1 MSPKSEQV
9 ERELLAIGFRAYPR
23 GLLNGFVFACLTI
36 WLVWPRMPHQLL
48 GGWFAGFATIAMCR
62 LAIARA
68 FAATAP
74 GAIDTRLWKRRAAF
88 SYGATGFAWGLLACC
103 AIHFAPGV
111 HIFVLWVGFLIALFG
126 VLQAQSTGALPII
139 FRSYFLSATI
149 PLVVVSIIEPGQF
162 YWLRL
167 AAEAS
172 IITICLLAG
181 RSGNA
186 NAAASVAMRFENMEL
201 LQKLTEQKEE
211 LARANSAKTRFL
223 AAASHDLRQP
233 MQAMVLLVESLQE
246 RVQEPATQRIVDNIR
261 SSVVGMS
268 ALLNEILDISKFDA
282 GTVKPQRASFPVSDV
297 LDRMRSSFTE
307 PAQRQ
312 GLVLR
317 IRPCAAVIETDP
329 ILLARIVANFV
340 DNALRYTA
348 RGGSVLVGCRR
359 RANGMLIEVWDNGMG
374 IDAAQL
380 GEIFR
385 EFYQVENPQR
395 DRGQGLGLGL
405 AIVER
410 TAKLLDHPIAVRS
423 RPDRGSVFSILVPHG
438 DPAQVRAAERA
449 RAAEMLTGCCVL
461 VVEDDREIR
470 AAMSVLL
477 EGWGCHVVAAGSAEE
492 AETLLAHGAPAPDA
506 ILADYRLGGAE
517 NGMQFL
523 RRLAARYPGAAPVLI
538 SGDIAPEVL
547 KEAEMSRIP
556 MLHKPLRPARLRAM
570 LGSIWRERSALAAE

>member
-1 MSPKSEQV
+1 MWP
-9 ERELLAIGFRAYPR
+9 RLPHELLE
-23 GLLNGFVFACLTI
+23 
-36 WLVWPRMPHQLL
+36 
-48 GGWFAGFATIAMCR
+48 GWFAGFIAIGLGR
-62 LAIARA
+62 LALSRA
-68 FAATAP
+68 FLALPAATADV
-74 GAIDTRLWKRRAAF
+74 ARWKLRAAIG
-88 SYGATGFAWGLLACC
+88 YGGTGLAWGALGCC

-111 HIFVLWVGFLIALFG
+111 YIFTLWVGFLIALFG

-139 FRSYFLSATI
+139 FRSYFLCATI
-149 PLVVVSIIEPGQF
+149 PIVVVSVLEPGTY

-167 AAEAS
+167 AAEVC

-186 NAAASVAMRFENMEL
+186 NAAASVAMRFENIEL
-201 LQKLTEQKEE
+201 LQKLTAQKEE
-211 LARANSAKTRFL
+211 LALANSGKTRFL

-233 MQAMVLLVESLQE
+233 MQAVVLLVESLQE
-246 RVQEPATQRIVDNIR
+246 RVHDPATTRIVDNIR

-282 GTVKPQRASFPVSDV
+282 GTVKPQRASFQVSDV
-297 LDRMRSSFTE
+297 LDRIRSSFTE
-307 PAQRQ
+307 SAQRQ

-317 IRPCAAVIETDP
+317 IRPSSAVVETDP
-329 ILLARIVANFV
+329 ILLNRIVANFV

-348 RGGSVLVGCRR
+348 RGGAVLVGCRR
-359 RANGMLIEVWDNGMG
+359 RAKGLLIEVWDNGMG
-374 IDAAQL
+374 IESAQL

-385 EFYQVENPQR
+385 EFYQVDNPQR
-395 DRGQGLGLGL
+395 DRDQGLGLGL

-410 TAKLLDHPIAVRS
+410 TAKLLDHPILVRS
-423 RPDRGSVFSILVPHG
+423 RPGRGSVFSILVPHG

-461 VVEDDREIR
+461 VVEDEREIR

-477 EGWGCHVVAAGSAEE
+477 EGWGCHVVAAGSADE
-492 AETLLAHGAPAPDA
+492 AETLLAHGGAVPDA

-517 NGMQFL
+517 TGVQLLL
-523 RRLAARYPGAAPVLI
+523 RLVARYPNAAPVLI
-538 SGDIAPEVL
+538 SGDIGPEVL

-570 LGSIWRERSALAAE
+570 LGSIWRERRAVAAE

>member
-1 MSPKSEQV
+1 MSPKLEQV

-23 GLLNGFVFACLTI
+23 GLLNGFVFACLTV
-36 WLVWPRMPHQLL
+36 WLMWPRIPHELL
-48 GGWFAGFATIAMCR
+48 EGWFAGFAVIAMCR

-74 GAIDTRLWKRRAAF
+74 EAIDNRRWKRRAAF
-88 SYGATGFAWGLLACC
+88 SYGATGFAWGVLACC
-103 AIHFAPGV
+103 AIHFAPGI
-111 HIFVLWVGFLIALFG
+111 HIFTLWVGFLIALFG

-149 PLVVVSIIEPGQF
+149 PLVVVSMIEPGQY

-167 AAEAS
+167 AAEAA
-172 IITICLLAG
+172 IITICRLAG

-186 NAAASVAMRFENMEL
+186 NAAASVAMRFENIEL

-246 RVQEPATQRIVDNIR
+246 RVHEPVTTRIVDNIR

-282 GTVKPQRASFPVSDV
+282 GTVKPQRSSFQVSDV
-297 LDRMRSSFTE
+297 LDRVRSSFTE
-307 PAQRQ
+307 SAQRQ

-317 IRPCAAVIETDP
+317 IRPCAAVVETDP
-329 ILLARIVANFV
+329 ILLNRIVANFV

-348 RGGSVLVGCRR
+348 RGGGVLVGCRR
-359 RANGMLIEVWDNGMG
+359 REKGLLIEVWDNGVG
-374 IDAAQL
+374 IEPAQL

-395 DRGQGLGLGL
+395 DRDQGLGLGL

-410 TAKLLDHPIAVRS
+410 TAKLLDHRITVRS

-461 VVEDDREIR
+461 VIEDEREIR

-492 AETLLAHGAPAPDA
+492 AETLLAHGGAVPDA

-517 NGMQFL
+517 TGVQL
-523 RRLAARYPGAAPVLI
+523 LLRLAVRYPNAAPVLI
-538 SGDIAPEVL
+538 SGDIGPEVL

-570 LGSIWRERSALAAE
+570 LGSIWRERRAVAAE

>member
-1 MSPKSEQV
+1 
-9 ERELLAIGFRAYPR
+9 
-23 GLLNGFVFACLTI
+23 
-36 WLVWPRMPHQLL
+36 
-48 GGWFAGFATIAMCR
+48 
-62 LAIARA
+62 
-68 FAATAP
+68 
-74 GAIDTRLWKRRAAF
+74 
-88 SYGATGFAWGLLACC
+88 
-103 AIHFAPGV
+103 
-111 HIFVLWVGFLIALFG
+111 

-149 PLVVVSIIEPGQF
+149 PLVVVSMIEPGQY

-167 AAEAS
+167 AAEAA

-186 NAAASVAMRFENMEL
+186 NAAASVAMRFENIEL

-246 RVQEPATQRIVDNIR
+246 RVHEPVTTRIVDNIR

-282 GTVKPQRASFPVSDV
+282 GTVKPQRSSFQVSDV
-297 LDRMRSSFTE
+297 LDRVRSSFTE
-307 PAQRQ
+307 SAQRQ

-317 IRPCAAVIETDP
+317 IRPCAAVVETDP
-329 ILLARIVANFV
+329 ILLNRIVANFV

-348 RGGSVLVGCRR
+348 RGGGVLVGCRR
-359 RANGMLIEVWDNGMG
+359 REKGLLIEVWDNGVG
-374 IDAAQL
+374 IEPAQL

-395 DRGQGLGLGL
+395 DRDQGLGLGL

-410 TAKLLDHPIAVRS
+410 TARLLDHPITVRS

-461 VVEDDREIR
+461 VIEDEREIR

-492 AETLLAHGAPAPDA
+492 AETLLAHGGAVPDA

-517 NGMQFL
+517 TGVQL
-523 RRLAARYPGAAPVLI
+523 LLRLAVRYPNAAPVLI
-538 SGDIAPEVL
+538 SGDIGPEVL

-570 LGSIWRERSALAAE
+570 LGSIWRERRAVAAE

>member
-1 MSPKSEQV
+1 MSPKSERV

-36 WLVWPRMPHQLL
+36 WLMWPRLPHSLL
-48 GGWFAGFATIAMCR
+48 EAWFAGFIAIALCR
-62 LAIARA
+62 LAMARA
-68 FAATAP
+68 FVATAP
-74 GAIDTRLWKRRAAF
+74 EAIDHGRWKRRAAF
-88 SYGATGFAWGLLACC
+88 AYGATGFAWGALGSC
-103 AIHFAPGV
+103 AILFAPGV
-111 HIFVLWVGFLIALFG
+111 NIFTLWVGFLIALFG
-126 VLQAQSTGALPII
+126 VLQAQSTGALPLV
-139 FRSYFLSATI
+139 FRSYLLCATI
-149 PLVVVSIIEPGQF
+149 PIIVVSAIEPSPY
-162 YWLRL
+162 YWQRL
-167 AAEAS
+167 IADFCVLG
-172 IITICLLAG
+172 ICLLAG
-181 RSGNA
+181 RAGNA
-186 NAAASVAMRFENMEL
+186 NAAASVAMRYENIEL

-246 RVQEPATQRIVDNIR
+246 RVHEPATTRIVDSIR
-261 SSVVGMS
+261 SSVIGMS

-282 GTVKPQRASFPVSDV
+282 GAVKPQRSSFPIAEV
-297 LDRMRSSFTE
+297 LDRVRSSFTE
-307 PAQRQ
+307 PAQQ
-312 GLVLR
+312 KGLVLR
-317 IRPCAAVIETDP
+317 IHRSAAVVDTDP
-329 ILLARIVANFV
+329 ILLNRIISNFV

-348 RGGSVLVGCRR
+348 LGGAVLVGCRR
-359 RANGMLIEVWDNGMG
+359 RANGIHVEVWDNGMG
-374 IDAAQL
+374 IAPEQL
-380 GEIFR
+380 SQIFR

-395 DRGQGLGLGL
+395 DRGHGLGLGL

-410 TAKLLDHPIAVRS
+410 TAKLLDLPITVRS
-423 RPDRGSVFSILVPHG
+423 RPDRGSVFSVLVPYG

-461 VVEDDREIR
+461 VIEDEREIR

-506 ILADYRLGGAE
+506 MLADYRLGGAE
-517 NGMQFL
+517 NGIQLL
-523 RRLAARYPGAAPVLI
+523 RRLAARYPGAAAVLI
-538 SGDIAPEVL
+538 SGDIGPEVL

-570 LGSIWRERSALAAE
+570 LGSIWRERSAVAAE

>member
-1 MSPKSEQV
+1 MSPKLEQV

-23 GLLNGFVFACLTI
+23 GLLNGFVFACLTVA
-36 WLVWPRMPHQLL
+36 LMWPRLPHSLL
-48 GGWFAGFATIAMCR
+48 EAWFAGFIAIGLAR
-62 LAIARA
+62 LAISRE
-68 FAATAP
+68 FAATP
-74 GAIDTRLWKRRAAF
+74 PQAIDHLRWKRLAAF
-88 SYGATGFAWGLLACC
+88 GYGGTGFAWGLLGCC

-111 HIFVLWVGFLIALFG
+111 YIFTLWVGFLIALFG
-126 VLQAQSTGALPII
+126 VLQAQSTGALPIV

-149 PLVVVSIIEPGQF
+149 PLLAVSLIEPSPY

-167 AAEAS
+167 AAEIC

-186 NAAASVAMRFENMEL
+186 NAAASVAMRFENIEL
-201 LQKLTEQKEE
+201 LQRLTEQKEE

-246 RVQEPATQRIVDNIR
+246 RVHEPVTTRIVDNIR

-282 GTVKPQRASFPVSDV
+282 GTVKPQRSSFQVSDV
-297 LDRMRSSFTE
+297 LDRVRSSFTE
-307 PAQRQ
+307 SAQRE

-317 IRPCAAVIETDP
+317 IRPCAAVVETDP
-329 ILLARIVANFV
+329 ILLNRIVANFV

-348 RGGSVLVGCRR
+348 RGGAVLVGCRR
-359 RANGMLIEVWDNGMG
+359 RANGLLIEVWDNGMG
-374 IDAAQL
+374 IESAQL

-395 DRGQGLGLGL
+395 DRDQGLGLGL

-410 TAKLLDHPIAVRS
+410 TAKLLDHPITVRS

-461 VVEDDREIR
+461 VIEDEREIR

-492 AETLLAHGAPAPDA
+492 AETLLAHGGAVPDA

-517 NGMQFL
+517 TGVQLLL
-523 RRLAARYPGAAPVLI
+523 RLSVRYPNAAPVLI
-538 SGDIAPEVL
+538 SGDIGPEVL

-570 LGSIWRERSALAAE
+570 LGSIWRERRAVAAE

>member
-1 MSPKSEQV
+1 MSPKLEQV

-23 GLLNGFVFACLTI
+23 GLLNGFVFACLTVA
-36 WLVWPRMPHQLL
+36 LMWPGLPHSLL
-48 GGWFAGFATIAMCR
+48 EAWFAGFIAIGLAR
-62 LAIARA
+62 LAMARA
-68 FAATAP
+68 FVATP
-74 GAIDTRLWKRRAAF
+74 PEAIDHHRWKRLAAF
-88 SYGATGFAWGLLACC
+88 GYASVGFAWGLLGCC
-103 AIHFAPGV
+103 AIYFAPGV
-111 HIFVLWVGFLIALFG
+111 YIFTLWVGFLIALFG
-126 VLQAQSTGALPII
+126 VLQAQSTGALPIV
-139 FRSYFLSATI
+139 FRSYLLSATI
-149 PLVVVSIIEPGQF
+149 PLLVVSLVEGSPY

-167 AAEAS
+167 AAEIC

-186 NAAASVAMRFENMEL
+186 NAAASVAMRFENIEL

-246 RVQEPATQRIVDNIR
+246 RVHEPVTTRIVDNIR

-282 GTVKPQRASFPVSDV
+282 GTVKPQRSSFQVSDV
-297 LDRMRSSFTE
+297 LDRVRSSFTE
-307 PAQRQ
+307 SAQRQ

-317 IRPCAAVIETDP
+317 IRPCAAVVETDP
-329 ILLARIVANFV
+329 ILLNRIVANFV

-348 RGGSVLVGCRR
+348 RGGGVLVGCRR
-359 RANGMLIEVWDNGMG
+359 REKGLLIEVWDNGVG
-374 IDAAQL
+374 IEPAQL

-395 DRGQGLGLGL
+395 DRDQGLGLGL

-410 TAKLLDHPIAVRS
+410 TAKLLDHPITVRS

-461 VVEDDREIR
+461 VIEDEREIR

-492 AETLLAHGAPAPDA
+492 AETLLAHGGAVPDA

-517 NGMQFL
+517 TGVQL
-523 RRLAARYPGAAPVLI
+523 LLRLAVRYPNAAPVLI
-538 SGDIAPEVL
+538 SGDIGPEVL

-570 LGSIWRERSALAAE
+570 LGSIWRERRAVAAE